1 MTADALR
8 PVYSDTTQLN
18 STSSWVEL
26 RRYKRAFSFPLIREH
41 LFASSWAVFSSTNDD
56 WWTAMVTIVLYQVIY
71 FDVIVFIGRINMLNR
86 QQLALLSSV
95 HTGDK
100 VEFNT
105 RSTLLKV
112 NKIDRVALAPYIL
125 ATKSTELATMST
137 ATSCRI
143 QAVADLPP
151 KPATKST
158 NRRQSTLLP
167 ICRRFRQQ
175 STLSPVCTG
184 L

>member
-1 MTADALR
+1 
-8 PVYSDTTQLN
+8 
-18 STSSWVEL
+18 
-26 RRYKRAFSFPLIREH
+26 
-41 LFASSWAVFSSTNDD
+41 
-56 WWTAMVTIVLYQVIY
+56 MVTIVLYQVIY

-86 QQLALLSSV
+86 QQLALLSPV

-143 QAVADLPP
+143 QAVADLPR

-175 STLSPVCTG
+175 STLSPCSVYRALANYRCDVVDSGISPHQQLDRVGVVALRSHVQRTETTARAH
-184 L
+184 

>member
-1 MTADALR
+1 
-8 PVYSDTTQLN
+8 
-18 STSSWVEL
+18 
-26 RRYKRAFSFPLIREH
+26 
-41 LFASSWAVFSSTNDD
+41 
-56 WWTAMVTIVLYQVIY
+56 MVTIVLYQVIY

-143 QAVADLPP
+143 QAVADL
-151 KPATKST
+151 
-158 NRRQSTLLP
+158 
-167 ICRRFRQQ
+167 
-175 STLSPVCTG
+175 SPVSATVDFVASVYRALANYRCDVVDSGISLHQQLDRVGVVALRSHVQRTETTARAH
-184 L
+184 